1 MNKAILAAVIYLLAA
16 ILTFGHS
23 ASRSTLGDT
32 PMVSAVERRAATGV
46 MAGLFWPLYWSWEM
60 FEKDVESP

>member
-1 MNKAILAAVIYLLAA
+1 MNKAILAAVIYILVA
-16 ILTFGHS
+16 ILTFGHAAAN
-23 ASRSTLGDT
+23 ASVTPEHFDPSGDRT
-32 PMVSAVERRAATGV
+32 ATGV